1 MKKLLLSIN
10 SILPVVSVVH
20 RFAWRMRNRH
30 NRTYAVRIFDLARV
44 TVGNGSYG
52 PLDVRFFGAAD
63 ERLSIGHYVSIGEDV
78 KFICG
83 GNHRTDSIST
93 YPFRHFKDGQT
104 EALSKGPIAIGDD
117 VWIGTGAMIL
127 SGVTVGQGAVIA
139 AGSVVTKNVEP
150 YAIVGGVPAR
160 LIRYRFD
167 EATRAKCNA
176 IDYSTVDALNGP
188 VV

>member
-1 MKKLLLSIN
+1 MKKLLLTIN
-10 SILPVVSVVH
+10 GFLPVVSVVH
-20 RFAWRMRNRH
+20 RFVWRRRNRH
-30 NRTYAVRIFDLARV
+30 NRTYAVRIFDPARV
-44 TVGNGSYG
+44 SVGNGSYG

-93 YPFRHFKDGQT
+93 YPFRHFNNGQT
-104 EALSKGPIAIGDD
+104 EALSKGPIVIGDD

-139 AGSVVTKNVEP
+139 AGSVVTKDVEP

-176 IDYSTVDALNGP
+176 IDYSTVDTLNGP